1 MLNVTF
7 LFKNLRRKVSA
18 FNLQELLVVLVI
30 IGILLLLALPNLM
43 PLISKTKSL
52 EAQTQLKHIS
62 NLEKQYFFMYSKY
75 SGDFNSID
83 FEAPKTVEQNG
94 SANYT
99 YVITEASN
107 NSFKAR
113 ATAITDFD
121 GDGIFNV
128 WEIDQNQIPKE
139 IVKD

>member
-1 MLNVTF
+1 M
-7 LFKNLRRKVSA
+7 KVSGY
-18 FNLQELLVVLVI
+18 NLQEVLVVLVI

-43 PLISKTKSL
+43 PLISKAKST
-52 EAQTQLKHIS
+52 EAQLQLSHIYNS
-62 NLEKQYFFMYSKY
+62 QTTYRYMYSKY
-75 SGDFNSID
+75 SSDLSEID
-83 FEAPKTVEQNG
+83 FEAPKTVNEDG
-94 SANYT
+94 RANYQYEILSAT
-99 YVITEASN
+99 N

-128 WEIDQNQIPKE
+128 WEIDENGAPKQ

>member
-1 MLNVTF
+1 MKKLI
-7 LFKNLRRKVSA
+7 KIVSQKIPA

-52 EAQTQLKHIS
+52 EAQTQLKHIY
-62 NLEKQYFFMYSKY
+62 NLEKQYFFMHSKY
-75 SGDFNSID
+75 NADFYAID

-94 SANYT
+94 NANYSYEIIET
-99 YVITEASN
+99 SN

-113 ATAITDFD
+113 ATAVTDFD

-128 WEIDQNQIPKE
+128 WEIDQNAVPKE
-139 IVKD
+139 IIKD

>member
-1 MLNVTF
+1 MKYLKKP
-7 LFKNLRRKVSA
+7 LQKIPA

-52 EAQTQLKHIS
+52 EAQTQLKQIATMQ
-62 NLEKQYFFMYSKY
+62 KQHFYMYSKY
-75 SGDFNSID
+75 SADFNVID
-83 FEAPKTVEQNG
+83 FEVPKTVQQNG
-94 SANYT
+94 TANYA
-99 YVITEASN
+99 YEIIESSN
-107 NSFKAR
+107 SNFKAR

-128 WEIDQNQIPKE
+128 WEIDQNDVPKE

>member
-1 MLNVTF
+1 MILN
-7 LFKNLRRKVSA
+7 KKIAA

-30 IGILLLLALPNLM
+30 IGILILLALPSLM
-43 PLISKTKSL
+43 PLISKAKSI
-52 EAQTQLKHIS
+52 EAQSQLKHLS
-62 NLEKQYFFMYSKY
+62 VLEQQYFYMFSKY
-75 SGDFNSID
+75 SPEFSEID
-83 FEAPKTVEQNG
+83 FEAPQTVTNNG
-94 SANYT
+94 TANYT
-99 YVITEASN
+99 YEILEVSS

-128 WEIDQNQIPKE
+128 WEIDQNQVPKE

>member
-1 MLNVTF
+1 MSTTLKLGFN
-7 LFKNLRRKVSA
+7 RKISA
-18 FNLQELLVVLVI
+18 YNLQEVLIVLII

-43 PLISKTKSL
+43 PLISKTKSI
-52 EAQTQLKHIS
+52 EAQTQLKFIYNS
-62 NLEKQYFFMYSKY
+62 QSSYRYLNSKY
-75 SGDFNSID
+75 SSDLNDID
-83 FEAPKTVEQNG
+83 FEAPKTVNQNG
-94 SANYT
+94 TSNYT
-99 YVITEASN
+99 YEILTATN

-128 WEIDQNQIPKE
+128 WEIDENGIPTQ

>member
-1 MLNVTF
+1 MKKLVKIF
-7 LFKNLRRKVSA
+7 FRKVPA

-52 EAQTQLKHIS
+52 EAQTQLKHIY
-62 NLEKQYFFMYSKY
+62 NLEKQYFFMHSKY
-75 SGDFNSID
+75 NADFNTID
-83 FEAPKTVEQNG
+83 FEAPITVQQNG
-94 SANYT
+94 NANYT
-99 YVITEASN
+99 YEIIEASN

-113 ATAITDFD
+113 ATAVTDFD

-128 WEIDQNQIPKE
+128 WEIDHSDMPKE

>member
-1 MLNVTF
+1 MKN
-7 LFKNLRRKVSA
+7 FKKTLQKTPA

-52 EAQTQLKHIS
+52 EAQTQLKQIATMQ
-62 NLEKQYFFMYSKY
+62 KQHFYMYSKY
-75 SGDFNSID
+75 STDFNVID
-83 FEAPKTVEQNG
+83 FEVPKTVQQNG
-94 SANYT
+94 TANYT
-99 YVITEASN
+99 YEIIESSN
-107 NSFKAR
+107 NSFKAQ

-128 WEIDQNQIPKE
+128 WEITQNDVPKE